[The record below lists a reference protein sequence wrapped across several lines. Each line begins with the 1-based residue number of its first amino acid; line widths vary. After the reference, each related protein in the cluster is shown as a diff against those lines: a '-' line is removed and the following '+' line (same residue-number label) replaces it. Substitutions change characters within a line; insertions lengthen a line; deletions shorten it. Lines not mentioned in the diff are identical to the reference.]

1 MKRKIENIATKN
13 LRRNPQV
20 FYALFLSL
28 IYA

>member
-13 LRRNPQV
+13 LRRNPHV

-28 IYA
+28 NYA